1 MIFSILYVLISH
13 VFATPAEQQQGKF
26 HVSGMSFD
34 GKIAGDIIVGAQGEL
49 DIRLQRPSGLSL
61 FSFTYTGSDVCL
73 YFDMDSTQYKGSA
86 SEFNTLFNNVLP
98 AEQLHSLFA
107 PNPQIS
113 PNNWQWTENN
123 KNNKIKELH
132 ISDIQTKQEVM
143 EVQYRQFRKS
153 QPTKF
158 ALHIL
163 RNDWKLKANIQQ
175 RNNIDWNFSC
185 ATGSDIVVLPL
196 EKMLQNGN

>member
-1 MIFSILYVLISH
+1 MLLSALFTFISNAL
-13 VFATPAEQQQGKF
+13 ATPAEQHQGKF
-26 HVSGMSFD
+26 QISGFSFD
-34 GKIAGDIIVGAQGEL
+34 GKITGDIIVGHNGEL
-49 DIRLQRPSGLSL
+49 DLRLQRPSGLSL

-73 YFDMDSTQYKGSA
+73 FFDMDSTQYKGSA
-86 SEFNTLFNNVLP
+86 QEFNTFFNNVLL

-132 ISDIQTKQEVM
+132 ISDIHTNKRVIEM
-143 EVQYRQFRKS
+143 QYRQFRKS
-153 QPTKF
+153 EPSKF

-163 RNDWKLKANIQQ
+163 QNDWKLKANIQQ
-175 RNNIDWNFSC
+175 RKTIDWNFSC
-185 ATGSDIVVLPL
+185 ATNADITVLPL
-196 EKMLQNGN
+196 EKMLPNGN